1 MANKKNSSSAL
12 WIIVLFVLVF
22 AAFTIWQTKGTTD
35 SIPFSLFQEKWKS
48 NEIESIVIRQ
58 DKMQVQGKT
67 RDN

>member
-35 SIPFSLFQEKWKS
+35 SIPFSLFQEKWK
-48 NEIESIVIRQ
+48 VTKLR
-58 DKMQVQGKT
+58 V
-67 RDN
+67 